1 MVQMN
6 TPNGGLEMHNPRNK
20 KIIRDNDLANLF
32 GIKRW
37 LQEREEFQFDIN
49 QAIYKFES
57 KDITQTGKERE
68 LDNYTILLE
77 EYKKILKME
86 RFRRRLEMEIKRGDE
101 MRTLKEELKKKRQ
114 QRRTAS
120 NPYLKNEKRKETEQ

>member
-1 MVQMN
+1 
-6 TPNGGLEMHNPRNK
+6 
-20 KIIRDNDLANLF
+20 
-32 GIKRW
+32 
-37 LQEREEFQFDIN
+37 
-49 QAIYKFES
+49 
-57 KDITQTGKERE
+57 
-68 LDNYTILLE
+68 
-77 EYKKILKME
+77 ME

>member
-1 MVQMN
+1 MN

-32 GIKRW
+32 GIKLR
-37 LQEREEFQFDIN
+37 LQEREKFQFDIN
-49 QAIYKFES
+49 QAIYNFES

-86 RFRRRLEMEIKRGDE
+86 RFRWRLEMEIKRGDE
-101 MRTLKEELKKKRQ
+101 IRTLKEELKKKRQ

-120 NPYLKNEKRKETEQ
+120 NPYLKNEKREETEQ

>member
-1 MVQMN
+1 M
-6 TPNGGLEMHNPRNK
+6 
-20 KIIRDNDLANLF
+20 
-32 GIKRW
+32 
-37 LQEREEFQFDIN
+37 
-49 QAIYKFES
+49 
-57 KDITQTGKERE
+57 
-68 LDNYTILLE
+68 DNYTILLE